1 MTWSSR
7 SRRTLPTQSLRDA
20 VLPRT
25 SEGGSDGQDP
35 VILHCR
41 HDISLELRVT
51 VENQE
56 LLRLVISPGLTQLQR
71 NPICAGI
78 LGHVEMEDL
87 APVVIDHEETVQ
99 NAERQCGHGEEVHRR
114 DGSTMI
120 AQKDQPPPSWIRILG
135 RTLDPARYR
144 SL

>member
-1 MTWSSR
+1 MHASD
-7 SRRTLPTQSLRDA
+7 PALRDA

-41 HDISLELRVT
+41 HDVSVELRVT

-71 NPICAGI
+71 NPIGAGI

-87 APVVIDHEETVQ
+87 APVVIDHEEAVQ
-99 NAERQCGHGEEVHRR
+99 HSKRQLGT
-114 DGSTMI
+114 DKKSI
-120 AQKDQPPPSWIRILG
+120 AAMASR
-135 RTLDPARYR
+135 
-144 SL
+144 

>member
-7 SRRTLPTQSLRDA
+7 SRRTLPTALRDA

-41 HDISLELRVT
+41 HDISVELRVT

-71 NPICAGI
+71 NPIRAGI

-87 APVVIDHEETVQ
+87 APVVIDHEEAVQ
-99 NAERQCGHGEEVHRR
+99 NPERQRGHGEKVHRR

-120 AQKDQPPPSWIRILG
+120 AQKHQPPPSWIRILG
-135 RTLDPARYR
+135 CTLDPARYS